1 MEVIYNCWH
10 GCHKKSEGCLN
21 CYVFRRDESIGKDT
35 NVVTKTASFALPVRR
50 KRDGSYKYPSGTL
63 FMMCFSSDFFLEEAD
78 EWRED
83 VLSFIGERSDCRFY
97 CITKRPERIK
107 LIDVREYPN
116 LTICCTCENQKRLEE
131 RMPYYLPLE
140 LYRKEIILEPMLEE
154 MDLAPYINDLDA
166 VSLGGES
173 GDNARPLNFDWV
185 RKIARQCREA
195 GIPFHFHQTGANLIK
210 DGKLYRIPRNLQ
222 HSQAAK
228 AMKLLR

>member
-1 MEVIYNCWH
+1 MEIMYNCWH

-21 CYVFRRDESIGKDT
+21 CYVYRRDQSIGK
-35 NVVTKTASFALPVRR
+35 NSNIVTKTSAFTMPVQR

-63 FMMCFSSDFFLEEAD
+63 FMMCFSSDFFIEEAD
-78 EWRED
+78 EWRKE
-83 VLSFIGERSDCRFY
+83 VLGFIKEREDCRFY
-97 CITKRPERIK
+97 CITKRPERIP

-116 LTICCTCENQKRLEE
+116 LTICCTCENQKRLQE
-131 RMPYYLPLE
+131 RMELYLSLD

-154 MDLAPYINDLDA
+154 MDLTPYIGQLDA

-173 GDNARPLNFDWV
+173 GENARPLDFEWV
-185 RKIARQCREA
+185 RRIAKQCKDA
-195 GIPFHFHQTGANLIK
+195 GVPFHFHQTGANLIK
-210 DGKLYRIPRNLQ
+210 DGKLYQIPRKLQ